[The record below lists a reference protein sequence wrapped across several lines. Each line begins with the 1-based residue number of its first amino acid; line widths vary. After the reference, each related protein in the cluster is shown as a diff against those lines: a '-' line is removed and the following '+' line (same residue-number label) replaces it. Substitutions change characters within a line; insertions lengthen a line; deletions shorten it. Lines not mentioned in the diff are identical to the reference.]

1 MVRAPGCFTYLKR
14 AALMSE
20 LASWQNLPYKQRTE
34 SWFWICLPML
44 LFLSAQIAHC
54 NLVCCCRWTDLENNP
69 LMQQYANYGLGTAYG
84 LIALVA
90 LVSRRNPTPAPMHVA
105 APVSVSTNPVSYE
118 GF

>member
-1 MVRAPGCFTYLKR
+1 MLPASSIDVGTSQLAGF
-14 AALMSE
+14 ALLQAENRE
-20 LASWQNLPYKQRTE
+20 LVLDLSPYAV
-34 SWFWICLPML
+34 FLCLAQ
-44 LFLSAQIAHC
+44 SANC

-90 LVSRRNPTPAPMHVA
+90 LVSRSLTPAPMHVA